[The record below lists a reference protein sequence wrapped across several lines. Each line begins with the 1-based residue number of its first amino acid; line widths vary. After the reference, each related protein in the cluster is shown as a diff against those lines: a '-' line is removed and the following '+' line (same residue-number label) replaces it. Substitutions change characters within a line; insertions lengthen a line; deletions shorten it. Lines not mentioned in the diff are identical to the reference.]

1 MSLRALSFWARHIL
15 GLFDAATSN
24 SSFPLSLGECWGIE
38 TLHSINYLQKYPSVR
53 VMVEH
58 RVILIEFAT
67 FLVSISALNISE
79 VFGMLGIH
87 IDDLHKGSLSKR
99 VEG

>member
-1 MSLRALSFWARHIL
+1 
-15 GLFDAATSN
+15 
-24 SSFPLSLGECWGIE
+24 
-38 TLHSINYLQKYPSVR
+38 
-53 VMVEH
+53 MVEH
-58 RVILIEFAT
+58 HVILIEFAT

-79 VFGMLGIH
+79 IFGMLGIH